1 MTATLSDE
9 EGDSQ
14 SSPTEGR
21 AGEEVNIRSKVRS
34 PWTKALPTESPG
46 PSEVVD
52 GVVSITIPDEILSDP
67 DPLWRCYAVGYF
79 IGDAPHVGTIHATVN
94 RIWSS
99 PKQGSKIDVQFLE
112 KNTVLFRIENPQ
124 MRARVTQRRYWHIA
138 DVPLVMNEWSPE
150 TALKP
155 PDLSALPMWID
166 LKGVPSLMFSYKGL
180 KCLSRAAGKF
190 VKLHPN
196 TEKCTRLDVVGKKV
210 LIDVSYPWMPPKC
223 NVCNSWGH
231 KGESCTS
238 KRVQIL
244 QKDKEIEEVAKSVGM
259 EVNAQDNVIC
269 ELNPKRN
276 IVSEMLL
283 ELEGLPPAL
292 GCDVVGDPSRKDF
305 ETEISTIF
313 PPPPPPP
320 VKDSRDEKVSNGES
334 LGDKEIVISPSR
346 FSVLANEDIDEAEE
360 IEEDEVEEGEVIGE
374 KHKLDVRQ
382 KEASKNARLRLG
394 SSFKLIKRIWDSTQA
409 IHHSRSAL
417 SKFHAKLKM
426 LKYEMPA
433 AAASDR
439 WNKLAS
445 IEEKFFR
452 QKSCVRWLG
461 AGDQNT
467 VFFHRAVQ
475 TRSSRNTIKSL
486 VNEAGETLTKLSD
499 IKKEAV
505 QHFQQFL
512 QVQDQ

>member
-1 MTATLSDE
+1 MTATLGDE

-34 PWTKALPTESPG
+34 PWTKPLPTESPG

-94 RIWSS
+94 RIWPS
-99 PKQGSKIDVQFLE
+99 PKQGSKIDVH
-112 KNTVLFRIENPQ
+112 PQ

-155 PDLSALPMWID
+155 PDLSTLPMWID
-166 LKGVPSLMFSYKGL
+166 LKGVPILRFSYKGL

-190 VKLHPN
+190 IKLHPN
-196 TEKCTRLDVVGKKV
+196 TEKCTRLDVARVLVEVNLHNPLVEKISFLDGVGKKV

-231 KGESCTS
+231 KGKSCTS

-259 EVNAQDNVIC
+259 EVNVHDNVIC

-276 IVSEMLL
+276 IVSEMLI

-305 ETEISTIF
+305 ET
-313 PPPPPPP
+313 
-320 VKDSRDEKVSNGES
+320 GETS
-334 LGDKEIVISPSR
+334 
-346 FSVLANEDIDEAEE
+346 
-360 IEEDEVEEGEVIGE
+360 
-374 KHKLDVRQ
+374 
-382 KEASKNARLRLG
+382 
-394 SSFKLIKRIWDSTQA
+394 
-409 IHHSRSAL
+409 
-417 SKFHAKLKM
+417 
-426 LKYEMPA
+426 
-433 AAASDR
+433 
-439 WNKLAS
+439 
-445 IEEKFFR
+445 
-452 QKSCVRWLG
+452 
-461 AGDQNT
+461 NT
-467 VFFHRAVQ
+467 VTGNSQANLDWALVGRKYPQVLCKVVGS
-475 TRSSRNTIKSL
+475 RGSEYSLLSSSS
-486 VNEAGETLTKLSD
+486 SD
-499 IKKEAV
+499 
-505 QHFQQFL
+505 
-512 QVQDQ
+512 